1 MANRRLR
8 HLMLI
13 GVIAVATAGCHKQVN
28 DAEIA
33 KDINDKVAAD
43 PQANQSQVVVASNEG
58 NVSLQGK
65 ARTQDAK
72 ARAEQIANQE
82 PGVKSV
88 DDQIAVD
95 PNFDGSANSTPSAGM
110 ASSAPA
116 HAAAPAPQAAASAP
130 PPPPPAPIIVPS
142 GTMLTIRLGQT
153 IESKT
158 ATAGSVFSGSMANP
172 VTVHGVVAIPDGS
185 PVSGVVSDAK
195 KAGKF
200 KGAATLS
207 LTLTSVTIKGH
218 PYNIEA
224 ESVSQTTTGKGKR
237 TAGVIAGGTGVG
249 AAIGGLAGGGKGAA
263 IGALVGAGAGTV
275 GAATTGNNRDITY
288 AVESA
293 LSFRL
298 AQPLTLKPE

>member
-8 HLMLI
+8 HFMLI
-13 GVIAVATAGCHKQVN
+13 GIIALAVAGCHKQVD
-28 DAEIA
+28 DAQIA

-43 PQANQSQVVVASNEG
+43 PQASQSQVVVASNQG

-88 DDQIAVD
+88 DDEIAVD
-95 PNFDGSANSTPSAGM
+95 PNYADSAPSAGM
-110 ASSAPA
+110 AGSAPS
-116 HAAAPAPQAAASAP
+116 HAAAPAPQAAAPAP
-130 PPPPPAPIIVPS
+130 PPPPPAPIVVPS

-158 ATAGSVFSGSMANP
+158 ATAGAVFSGTMANP
-172 VTVHGVVAIPDGS
+172 VTVNGVVAIPDGS
-185 PVSGVVSDAK
+185 AVSGVVADAK

-207 LTLTSVTIKGH
+207 LTLTSVTVKGH

>member
-1 MANRRLR
+1 
-8 HLMLI
+8 MLI
-13 GVIAVATAGCHKQVN
+13 GIVALAAAGCHKQVD
-28 DAEIA
+28 DAQIT

-43 PQANQSQVVVASNEG
+43 SQANQSQVVVASNQG

-65 ARTQDAK
+65 ARSQDAK
-72 ARAEQIANQE
+72 TRVEQIANQE
-82 PGVKSV
+82 PGVKAV
-88 DDQIAVD
+88 DDQVAVD
-95 PNFDGSANSTPSAGM
+95 PNFDNSASSGMASSGM
-110 ASSAPA
+110 ASSAPTPA
-116 HAAAPAPQAAASAP
+116 AAAPAPQAAAPPPP
-130 PPPPPAPIIVPS
+130 PPPPPAPIVVPT
-142 GTMLTIRLGQT
+142 GTTLTIRLGQT

-158 ATAGSVFSGSMANP
+158 ATAGAVFSGTMANP
-172 VTVHGVVAIPDGS
+172 VTVNGVVAIPDGS
-185 PVSGVVSDAK
+185 PVSGVVADAK

-207 LTLTSVTIKGH
+207 LTLTSVTVRGH
-218 PYNIEA
+218 PHNIEA
-224 ESVSQTTTGKGKR
+224 ESISQTTTGKGKR

-293 LSFRL
+293 LSFKL